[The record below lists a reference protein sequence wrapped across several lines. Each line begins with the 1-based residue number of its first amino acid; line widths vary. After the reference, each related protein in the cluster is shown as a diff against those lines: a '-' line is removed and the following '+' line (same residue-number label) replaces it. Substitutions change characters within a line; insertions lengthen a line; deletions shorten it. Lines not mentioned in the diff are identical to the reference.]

1 MSLIKLSSSKDIEM
15 TDLETHV
22 VLCEQRR
29 KLADSRI
36 SKLEE
41 KFSTLEEQERLNRR
55 LLVGSL
61 VTVASGVATT
71 ILAVVLRYYFI

>member
-29 KLADSRI
+29 KLTDSRI